1 MQRVE
6 AHPLDDTSTPLLV
19 CGALSGLAGGA
30 AAMIPTALFSWVRGH
45 GATTPAKLVAATLM
59 GRDALDRDNGLA
71 ATMIGV
77 LITLVAAAG
86 AGALFTWLRRRE
98 SRVRLL
104 VLEGIGFA
112 WVLLGGLWIALPHVN
127 PLMYAA
133 ASWPAM
139 VLSFA
144 VFGAVLAL
152 ELLLRVGTFDQ
163 DEIRRGLGDGA

>member
-6 AHPLDDTSTPLLV
+6 AHPLDDTSTPLLA

-30 AAMIPTALFSWVRGH
+30 AAMLPTALYSWARGD

-59 GRDALDRDNGLA
+59 GRDALDHDNALA
-71 ATMIGV
+71 ATMIGL

-86 AGALFTWLRRRE
+86 AGSLFTWLRRRE
-98 SRVRLL
+98 ARIRLL

-112 WVLLGGLWIALPHVN
+112 WVLLGALWIALPYVN
-127 PLMYAA
+127 PLMFAA

-139 VLSFA
+139 VVSFA
-144 VFGAVLAL
+144 IFGAMLAL
-152 ELLLRVGTFDQ
+152 EILLRVGSLDP
-163 DEIRRGLGDGA
+163 DEIRRGVGDGA